1 MQPIGIEL
9 VKKGV
14 VTEADINKALDYQKT
29 HPNKKIGDIS
39 ELINIEI

>member
-14 VTEADINKALDYQKT
+14 VTEADINKLLIT
-29 HPNKKIGDIS
+29 KKHIQRK
-39 ELINIEI
+39 